1 MSIAVKGRSRVE
13 TEQSVTRFAKLSSE
27 GLHAEQV
34 TNPVLSTLLKE
45 QSGQSPDK
53 NALIRPEDEW
63 LIFPD

>member
-1 MSIAVKGRSRVE
+1 MSIAVREKSGVM
-13 TEQSVTRFAKLSSE
+13 TGQGAVRFTKLSLE
-27 GLHAEQV
+27 GLRAEQV
-34 TNPVLSTLLKE
+34 TNPVLSTLIKE